1 MTVFQILM
9 TYVGVWLFG
18 YIIGKWGDL
27 MEFSL
32 KFKSLDEF
40 MMWNFNYLITSHSH
54 EELLAR
60 YDRSINILSKMYGA
74 GIFDLP
80 VGETAVRVMDDTF
93 NLREEMFNDES

>member
-1 MTVFQILM
+1 
-9 TYVGVWLFG
+9 
-18 YIIGKWGDL
+18 
-27 MEFSL
+27 MEIVL

-40 MMWNFNYLITSHSH
+40 MMWDFNYLITSHSH

-60 YDRSINILSKMYGA
+60 YDRSINILYKMYGA

-93 NLREEMFNDES
+93 DLREEMLKNES